1 MKNNYLIESND
12 FVTIDSSINKIIKDN
27 NFVDEVINT
36 YDLEESL
43 LEQVL
48 EDLDTYSFLSPKKVI
63 IIKNASFLESTSKI
77 KFKDEEIEHLLK
89 YIDNPSDDVLL
100 IICCKK
106 LDVRKKIS
114 KELKKK
120 VNVVKTM
127 FTPEEIITEELN
139 GYKISFKAKNLLIDY
154 TNENISLLQKE
165 CEKLKLYKL
174 DEKEITDEDVKRL
187 VFKVKKDND
196 KLLFDLI
203 NYMVTKDK
211 KNAFKTYLALVDN
224 NLEPLS
230 IIALL
235 ESQLRLIYQI
245 MLSKEEHYSTKDL
258 ADILKVHSFR
268 IEKSIP
274 LTRHFTK
281 KELQNMLCD
290 LAKLDLGIKSGE
302 KDSQLG
308 FKLFLINL

>member
-1 MKNNYLIESND
+1 MKNNYLIESED
-12 FVTIDSSINKIIKDN
+12 FVTIDSSIKKIIKDT
-27 NFVDEVINT
+27 NFENEVINT
-36 YDLEESL
+36 YDLEENL

-63 IIKNASFLESTSKI
+63 IIKNALFLETSSKI
-77 KFKDEEIEHLLK
+77 KFKDEEIDHLLR
-89 YIDNPSDDVLL
+89 YIDNPSSDVLL

-106 LDVRKKIS
+106 IDVRKKIS

-120 VNVVKTM
+120 LNIVKTTL
-127 FTPEEIITEELN
+127 TPQDVINEELKD
-139 GYKISFKAKNLLIDY
+139 YEISFQAKTLLMDY

-174 DEKEITDEDVKRL
+174 EEKEITYDDVKQL
-187 VFKVKKDND
+187 VFKIKKDND

-203 NYMVTKDK
+203 NYMVIKDK
-211 KNAFKTYLALVDN
+211 KNAFKTYLTLIDGD
-224 NLEPLS
+224 LEPLS

-245 MLSKEEHYSTKDL
+245 LLAKEDHYSTKELSDM
-258 ADILKVHSFR
+258 LKVHSFR

-281 KELQNMLCD
+281 KELERMICD
-290 LAKLDLGIKSGE
+290 LAKLDLQIKSGE
-302 KDSQLG
+302 KDSHLG